1 MSLQA
6 VYERFLTS
14 PSAAPLGRDV
24 SLNYITTT
32 TVINGADAVLSH
44 LKSQQRIVEKKSDKT
59 LSAIETPDA
68 LVLDVDTT
76 LEFVSG
82 GGAYLPSLDDNFL
95 ADRVVTFP
103 TVRRSFYYYMHASLC
118 LFELILTELLQVHI
132 VRFDSQAQIQ
142 QIRVYWD
149 QGSLLKQVEVIG
161 SRGRNW
167 PIRDAK
173 DQSKLITNVI
183 AAVGNAAPVAQSSVQ
198 PQSQQEQ
205 PPAAARSAS
214 PTKRHIQDPHTSLSL
229 FGGDEDEQPR
239 SSVVAPYA
247 PSSTRPPVRD
257 PNDILTGGYDEN
269 APIKPRDS
277 VISPRAGANK
287 HFGPI
292 RVFGEESDEPA
303 TSAVQPR
310 IGSSKNFQPIR
321 VFDSQDEPT
330 QDDQQAPRG
339 HVAPKAGSNKHY
351 QPNNL
356 FGEGD
361 APKEQ
366 EEPRYKTHPKKF
378 THFDMAGE
386 DNAELP
392 ERPARKLRP
401 MSQWDF
407 ADFATP
413 EKPRGKVLPQ
423 DVRHFGWSDN
433 EEEVAETP
441 PARPRVVQPRRD
453 AQTHF
458 SLTDEDAPETNKR
471 VIGSAH
477 NKGLGLYENNLYDE
491 QGNPTPLEKE
501 EPKQP
506 VGIVDNASRKKDF
519 DSHWA
524 ITDSMPPDE
533 PVQKTE
539 SKPISSDRKKAVQM
553 MEASWDKYEEE
564 SPEPKKHAHKPSI
577 KRNPLQPSWG
587 FGDD

>member
-6 VYERFLTS
+6 VYERFLAS
-14 PSAAPLGRDV
+14 PSAGPLARDV

-32 TVINGADAVLSH
+32 TVITGADAVLSH
-44 LKSQQRIVEKKSDKT
+44 LQRQQKIVEKKGDKT
-59 LSAIETPDA
+59 LSAIETADA
-68 LVLDVDTT
+68 LVLDVETT
-76 LEFVSG
+76 LGFVSG

-103 TVRRSFYYYMHASLC
+103 T
-118 LFELILTELLQVHI
+118 VHI

-173 DQSKLITNVI
+173 DQSKLITNTI
-183 AAVGNAAPVAQSSVQ
+183 AAQGSLAPVAQTSAQ
-198 PQSQQEQ
+198 QQNQQEPEQ
-205 PPAAARSAS
+205 AAAARPAS
-214 PTKRHIQDPHTSLSL
+214 PTKRHIKDPHASLSL
-229 FGGDEDEQPR
+229 FGGDDDDESRPA
-239 SSVVAPYA
+239 VVAPYA

-269 APIKPRDS
+269 DPTNHRAS

-292 RVFGEESDEPA
+292 RVFGDESDEPVPG
-303 TSAVQPR
+303 AVQPR
-310 IGSSKNFQPIR
+310 IGSSRNFQPIR
-321 VFDSQDEPT
+321 VFDTEDEPT
-330 QDDQQAPRG
+330 QDEQQAPRG
-339 HVAPKAGSNKHY
+339 HVQPKAGSHKNF
-351 QPNNL
+351 QPINL

-361 APKEQ
+361 APKEEQ
-366 EEPRYKTHPKKF
+366 EPRYKTHPKKF
-378 THFDMAGE
+378 SHFDMAGE
-386 DNAELP
+386 ETEIP
-392 ERPARKLRP
+392 ERPARKFRP

-433 EEEVAETP
+433 EEEIAETP

-453 AQTHF
+453 AETHF
-458 SLTDEDAPETNKR
+458 SLTDQDGADSKDNKR
-471 VIGSAH
+471 IIGSAH
-477 NKGLGLYENNLYDE
+477 NKGLSLYQNNVYDDE
-491 QGNPTPLEKE
+491 GNPTPLETA

-506 VGIVDNASRKKDF
+506 HTIVPNNTFRKKDF

-524 ITDSMPPDE
+524 ITDSMPPE
-533 PVQKTE
+533 EHVQKTE
-539 SKPISSDRKKAVQM
+539 SKPISSDRAKAVKM
-553 MEASWDKYEEE
+553 MDASWDNYDE
-564 SPEPKKHAHKPSI
+564 SPEPKKQAPMPSI
-577 KRNPLQPSWG
+577 KRSTFQPSWG
-587 FGDD
+587 FGDDDE